1 MGAKKLLEWSFR
13 SLENVI
19 NIEEHIALENPAAAR
34 KVTSTILATAE
45 QLRDQPMLGRSGRR
59 AGTRELVIARY
70 PYFISYRL
78 TASKITIVAVIHQS
92 RKYP

>member
-19 NIEEHIALENPAAAR
+19 NIEEHIALENPVAAR
-34 KVTSTILATAE
+34 
-45 QLRDQPMLGRSGRR
+45 
-59 AGTRELVIARY
+59 
-70 PYFISYRL
+70 
-78 TASKITIVAVIHQS
+78 KITIVAVIHQS

>member
-1 MGAKKLLEWSFR
+1 MGAKKQLEWSQR

-19 NIEEHIALENPAAAR
+19 DIEEYISLENPAAAR
-34 KVTSTILATAE
+34 KVTAAIVATAE
-45 QLRDQPMLGRSGRR
+45 QLRNQPKLGRTGRR
-59 AGTRELVIARY
+59 AGTRELVVARY

-78 TASKITIVAVIHQS
+78 TARKITVVAVIHQS

>member
-1 MGAKKLLEWSFR
+1 MGARKQLEWSFR

-19 NIEEHIALENPAAAR
+19 KIEERIALENPAAAR

-45 QLRDQPMLGRSGRR
+45 QLRDLPMLGRSGRR
-59 AGTRELVIARY
+59 AGTRELVITRY

-78 TASKITIVAVIHQS
+78 TARKITIVAVIHQS